1 MADLRELFAANPGK
15 KQELRARLEAR
26 IPPEFA
32 VVTFPQNGAGG
43 GAGNGDVGALS
54 RGLIKGYN
62 DVIKVK
68 DFDEVLSELKLLPTS
83 DHLRTWHALAGP
95 SVRDDIFHYLQMF
108 ELLEAIVD
116 DAPLQRPRSLASI
129 KGALMDMEAV
139 GLAAYTLGLL
149 CGIHTNLDRIS
160 RVVQAIP
167 EQAMPFWGDERREQ
181 WVYMV
186 KYAASVE
193 ELLVAILYLEACIDR
208 SWMKWRSRPIAKRR
222 KMQTTAA
229 QVPRLL
235 DGEDEMEASEA
246 GVDALEQ
253 DVAGPGDGDDEIM
266 EVCSIEEEG
275 GVGSKRKADA
285 VDGAIDGDGVGKSRE
300 TRILEPQAHDLT
312 HANPYQATYTLP
324 SESTHS
330 HGTCLHARCLMVSRA
345 HPLTHC
351 VLSVHRISSR
361 SWRLSFASQSLD

>member
-32 VVTFPQNGAGG
+32 AVTFPQNGAGG
-43 GAGNGDVGALS
+43 GAGNRDVGALS

-139 GLAAYTLGLL
+139 GLLFTTWDCCVAYIHILTVFHAL
-149 CGIHTNLDRIS
+149 CRRFQS
-160 RVVQAIP
+160 RRCHFGAT
-167 EQAMPFWGDERREQ
+167 
-181 WVYMV
+181 
-186 KYAASVE
+186 S
-193 ELLVAILYLEACIDR
+193 
-208 SWMKWRSRPIAKRR
+208 
-222 KMQTTAA
+222 
-229 QVPRLL
+229 
-235 DGEDEMEASEA
+235 
-246 GVDALEQ
+246 GVSN
-253 DVAGPGDGDDEIM
+253 G
-266 EVCSIEEEG
+266 C
-275 GVGSKRKADA
+275 
-285 VDGAIDGDGVGKSRE
+285 
-300 TRILEPQAHDLT
+300 T
-312 HANPYQATYTLP
+312 
-324 SESTHS
+324 
-330 HGTCLHARCLMVSRA
+330 
-345 HPLTHC
+345 
-351 VLSVHRISSR
+351 
-361 SWRLSFASQSLD
+361 W